1 MALTKPTLIN
11 FVSSIALT
19 SASAPEPPPP
29 AKVIEEG
36 QKRIVKYLRYCKRHI
51 QDYRS
56 RIALLV
62 NVILE
67 HCNVVIDGD
76 DDDNLSLISL
86 GNLTI
91 SA

>member
-1 MALTKPTLIN
+1 MIRKNAFLAKIESWKLKSN
-11 FVSSIALT
+11 N
-19 SASAPEPPPP
+19 PP